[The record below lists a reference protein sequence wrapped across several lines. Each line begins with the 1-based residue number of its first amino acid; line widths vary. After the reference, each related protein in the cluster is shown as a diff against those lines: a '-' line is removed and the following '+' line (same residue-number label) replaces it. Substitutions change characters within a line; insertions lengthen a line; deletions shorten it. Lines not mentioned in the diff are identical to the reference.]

1 MPCIFLGKCLPL
13 PHRNI
18 EYQQVGQPVMFDPF
32 MQGLALLLTNADIT
46 EKTETIVYTF
56 ESFLAEFGGALGLFL
71 GFSFFSLFDTL
82 KTWAKI
88 YWQGHILG

>member
-1 MPCIFLGKCLPL
+1 MKIDEQFHNAMYISREVFGSTTGCNFPFR
-13 PHRNI
+13 HI

-56 ESFLAEFGGALGLFL
+56 E
-71 GFSFFSLFDTL
+71 
-82 KTWAKI
+82 
-88 YWQGHILG
+88 